1 MNARSVRA
9 AALLGLLPA
18 VSFAAQDCS
27 RPKTV
32 YERIVCS
39 NDRVSEAHERFA
51 FAYFNHYRRATNDE
65 SRDTIRRG
73 QREWEL
79 TVRDACMD
87 VPCLLKAFEER
98 TLELEQR

>member
-1 MNARSVRA
+1 MTVRSVRA
-9 AALLGLLPA
+9 AVLLALLPVPG
-18 VSFAAQDCS
+18 FAAQDCG

-51 FAYFNHYRRATNDE
+51 FAYFNHYRRAMNDE
-65 SRDTIRRG
+65 LRDAIRRG